1 MDRKPHYAIQEHQ
14 DALWLFVDGTPTADL
29 EEMRLI
35 DFGSFISVEGGLI
48 YETLPAEE
56 WRDKLQALGLEVGVV
71 CGRGRN
77 PTLRLWPA
85 IFSGEIDV
93 FPSERRN
100 MGQEIGR

>member
-29 EEMRLI
+29 EDMRLI

-56 WRDKLQALGLEVGVV
+56 CRDKLQALGMEVD
-71 CGRGRN
+71 R
-77 PTLRLWPA
+77 
-85 IFSGEIDV
+85 
-93 FPSERRN
+93 
-100 MGQEIGR
+100 